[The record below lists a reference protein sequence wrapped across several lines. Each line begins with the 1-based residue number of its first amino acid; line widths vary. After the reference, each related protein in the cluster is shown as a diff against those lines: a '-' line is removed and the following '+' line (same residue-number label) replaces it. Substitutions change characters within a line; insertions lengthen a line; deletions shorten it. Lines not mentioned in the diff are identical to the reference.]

1 MSTQLRAVICAL
13 IILLM
18 AGCGGGSDHAAP
30 STATIGGTVTGLVGK
45 LVLQNNAGDNLSV
58 MANGAFTFATPL
70 NNGATYAV
78 TVVTQPA
85 GPTCVVANGSG
96 TATAN
101 VTSVSVTCTTDPSTV
116 FLPMSAT
123 VVPDSAT
130 PGATGLFV
138 ISSKSPGDPPIQITA
153 DVVSSLGLQTQNAV
167 SAQGTVSAGNPYAL
181 LYITVNSTG
190 DNHVWSLNLSGTSTL
205 LPTQLSNLA
214 IPYYTKTVTSHNSP
228 PVTVPVL
235 VCRQRVI
242 QKNLADPSSTLVILA
257 LPTDATNL
265 CGRDRWVLIHASDGP
280 TTDPVNLPT
289 LSYPILPLYR
299 PDGTLAG
306 LVATDASNN
315 LNFYADET
323 FSNPRLLL
331 ANVQFYTLAQEGRAG
346 PSFGMP
352 VNPTYSFLLVSG
364 GSVARGAAAVYR
376 IDYSGTIS
384 ADLYDLFF
392 GVSVLVDSGNLYF
405 TANTFGT
412 SSGTAGETVGRIPG
426 DGGSAQILQSMPLT
440 GVNSAPTLI
449 GISGSNLVLDGNTV
463 TVSQTQ
469 PYVAQSQSYVATVP
483 TSAPGTLETIATNV
497 GIPFISLVGS
507 DIFVNW
513 ADFDSTNFD
522 EKDSTEILDSNG
534 NVLQGNTPSSSFIS
548 SAGPVIQVTNIT
560 DPFFLGG
567 GSVSVLDLSQPSSPT
582 PVALKTTAGMAFNFP
597 SGTGHVSFNPV
608 TSTIGVADGSAVKG
622 QNLQPAWVYDLA
634 KGVIVPI
641 SMPNST
647 FSFLTDGL

>member
-30 STATIGGTVTGLVGK
+30 STVTIGGNVTGLVGK

-58 MANGAFTFATPL
+58 MANGAFTFGTPL
-70 NNGATYAV
+70 NNRATYAV
-78 TVVTQPA
+78 TVLTQPA

-123 VVPDSAT
+123 AVPDIAT

-153 DVVSSLGLQTQNAV
+153 DAVSSLGLQTQNAV

-181 LYITVNSTG
+181 LYITINSTG

-205 LPTQLSNLA
+205 VPTQLSNLT
-214 IPYYTKTVTSHNSP
+214 IPYYTETVSSNHSP

-235 VCRQRVI
+235 VCTEQVI

-265 CGRDRWVLIHASDGP
+265 CYSGGFKWVLIHASDGP

-306 LVATDASNN
+306 LVAKDASNN

-331 ANVQFYTLAQEGRAG
+331 ANVQFYTLAQEG
-346 PSFGMP
+346 PSFGMST
-352 VNPTYSFLLVSG
+352 NPTYSFLLVSG

-384 ADLYDLFF
+384 ADLYDVYYHT
-392 GVSVLVDSGNLYF
+392 GVLVDSGNLYF
-405 TANTFGT
+405 TATT
-412 SSGTAGETVGRIPG
+412 GEPSPGAYGEAVGRIPG
-426 DGGSAQILQSMPLT
+426 DGGAVQILQSMVVSPGNLPP
-440 GVNSAPTLI
+440 ALI
-449 GISGSNLVLDGNTV
+449 GVSGSNLVLDGT
-463 TVSQTQ
+463 TGTSPQTQ
-469 PYVAQSQSYVATVP
+469 WYVATVP
-483 TSAPGTLETIATNV
+483 TSAPGTLTTIATNN
-497 GIPFISLVGS
+497 GIPSISLVGS

-513 ADFDSTNFD
+513 TDYLNITNFD
-522 EKDSTEILDSNG
+522 AQFSSEILDTNG
-534 NVLQGNTPSSSFIS
+534 NVLQSNMPSSSFIS
-548 SAGPVIQVTNIT
+548 SAGPVVQVTNIT
-560 DPFFLGG
+560 DPIFLGG
-567 GSVSVLDLSQPSSPT
+567 GSVDVLDLSQPSSPT
-582 PVALKTTAGMAFNFP
+582 AVALKTTAGMAFNFP
-597 SGTGHVSFNPV
+597 SGTGGVDFRPL
-608 TSTIGVADGSAVKG
+608 TSTIGVADGAAVKG
-622 QNLQPAWVYDLA
+622 QNSQPAYVYDLA

-641 SMPNST
+641 SMSNST
-647 FSFLTDGL
+647 LSFMTY

>member
-1 MSTQLRAVICAL
+1 MSMQWRVVIPAL
-13 IILLM
+13 SLLLV
-18 AGCGGGSDHAAP
+18 AGCGGGGDHAAP
-30 STATIGGTVTGLVGK
+30 SNVTIGGTVTGLVGK

-58 MANGAFTFATPL
+58 MANGAFTFGTPL

-78 TVVTQPA
+78 TVLTQPA
-85 GPTCVVANGSG
+85 GPTCMVANGSG

-123 VVPDSAT
+123 AVPDSAT

-153 DVVSSLGLQTQNAV
+153 DAVSPLGLQTQNAV

-181 LYITVNSTG
+181 LYVTINSTG

-205 LPTQLSNLA
+205 VPTQLSNLT
-214 IPYYTKTVTSHNSP
+214 IPYYTETEYSNQSP
-228 PVTVPVL
+228 PVTEPVL
-235 VCRQRVI
+235 VCTQQVI
-242 QKNLADPSSTLVILA
+242 QKNLADPSSSLVILA

-265 CGRDRWVLIHASDGP
+265 CNSGSFKWVLVHASDGP
-280 TTDPVNLPT
+280 TTDPLNLPT

-331 ANVQFYTLAQEGRAG
+331 ANVQFYTLAQEGQAG
-346 PSFGMP
+346 PSFGMS
-352 VNPTYSFLLVSG
+352 VNPTYSFLLLSG
-364 GSVARGAAAVYR
+364 GSVARGAEAVYR

-384 ADLYDLFF
+384 ADLYDLSFR
-392 GVSVLVDSGNLYF
+392 VSMLVDSGNLYF
-405 TANTFGT
+405 TADTFAPT
-412 SSGTAGETVGRIPG
+412 DGETVGRIPG

-440 GVNSAPTLI
+440 GVNEAPSLI
-449 GISGSNLVLDGNTV
+449 GISGSNLVLSGYTV
-463 TVSQTQ
+463 TLSQTQ
-469 PYVAQSQSYVATVP
+469 PYVAQSQSYIATVP
-483 TSAPGTLETIATNV
+483 TSAPGTLETIATNAA
-497 GIPFISLVGS
+497 IPSISLVGG

-513 ADFDSTNFD
+513 ADFLNTTNFD
-522 EKDSTEILDSNG
+522 AQFSSEILDTNG
-534 NVLQGNTPSSSFIS
+534 NILQSNMPSSSFIS
-548 SAGPVIQVTNIT
+548 SGSPVVQVTNIT
-560 DPFFLGG
+560 DPIFLGG
-567 GSVSVLDLSQPSSPT
+567 GSVGVLDLSQPSSPT
-582 PVALKTTAGMAFNFP
+582 AVALKTTAGMAFNFP
-597 SGTGHVSFNPV
+597 SGTGGVEFRPL
-608 TSTIGVADGSAVKG
+608 TSTIGVADGAAVQG
-622 QNLQPAWVYDLA
+622 QNSQPAYVYDLA

-641 SMPNST
+641 SMSNST
-647 FSFLTDGL
+647 LAFMTY